1 MVFFRT
7 AHQNANAD
15 SFSVVYDL
23 LNTAAL
29 FNLCNDVKN
38 MVEHGHQYSKQIWK
52 DKVWE
57 TGIGVGGRVLANS
70 EHVKI

>member
-15 SFSVVYDL
+15 SFSVVYNL

-29 FNLCNDVKN
+29 FNLCDDVKH
-38 MVEHGHQYSKQIWK
+38 MVEHGHQYSKQVWK
-52 DKVWE
+52 DKVWAQAWE
-57 TGIGVGGRVLANS
+57 LEDVYWQIQNM
-70 EHVKI
+70 